1 MPAPYAVFCT
11 DPLDPRA
18 VDPAFL
24 AEADAARAAGF
35 TVVRID
41 HDELDQRID
50 AHAAIRSARFDGE
63 GSAVYRG
70 WMLSEKAYQA
80 LFEALQNRGVNLE
93 TSPTEYA
100 ACHHAPGS
108 YEALARWT
116 PKTTWLPIAEIDDAE
131 AARRALSGFGSSPV
145 IVKDWVKS
153 QASGY
158 WAEACFIPDASNDAE
173 ASRVISRFKELQ
185 GDSLAGGLV
194 FKAYVPLV
202 PVGSPAFECR
212 AFIVGGR
219 VVGCW
224 PRSEQAGEIGLPL
237 MSLLEQIAVKV
248 PSPFATADFGRG
260 ANGEWWLLEVGDGQ
274 VSGLPGS
281 EEAAPALFEALAHL
295 TGLN

>member
-1 MPAPYAVFCT
+1 MPAPYAIFCT

-24 AEADAARAAGF
+24 VEAHAARAAGF
-35 TVVRID
+35 TVARID

-50 AHAAIRSARFDGE
+50 PHAAIRPARFDGE

-70 WMLSEKAYQA
+70 WMLSAEAYRA
-80 LFEALQNRGVNLE
+80 LFEGLQNRGVNLA

-108 YEALARWT
+108 YDALAQWA
-116 PKTTWLPIAEIDDAE
+116 PKTTWLSLGSINDVE
-131 AARRALSGFGSSPV
+131 AARRALSEFGSSPA

-158 WAEACFIPDASNDAE
+158 WAEACFIPDASNGPE
-173 ASRVISRFKELQ
+173 ASRVISRFMELQ

-212 AFIVGGR
+212 AFVVDGR

-224 PRSEQAGEIGLPL
+224 PRSEQAGAIGVPPA
-237 MSLLEQIAVKV
+237 SLLEEIAAKV
-248 PSPFATADFGRG
+248 PSPFASADFGRDASG
-260 ANGEWWLLEVGDGQ
+260 KWWLLEVGDGQ
-274 VSGLPGS
+274 VSGLPDTD
-281 EEAAPALFEALAHL
+281 EAAPALFDALARL
-295 TGLN
+295 TGVN